1 LDKSRTNKETGWLCR
16 IGINQY
22 VALTDFADMNH
33 TKTDPQNTYF
43 APVKKLLIQIIGRH
57 NVHNELLADYFARH
71 TGAACHIADSPD
83 SAFAADAPKSN
94 GAFRLILFDFS
105 ADDSLNILEC
115 LASLQGQEQTD
126 RYLALYNLDRD
137 TGIEKTCLKSGVHG
151 FFYRDETLNMIL
163 VGIRTICSGRI
174 WIDSDV
180 LTKCIRNNTGW
191 ADLPTPKNL
200 RLTSRQ
206 IEILATM
213 ATGAS
218 NKEIAERLSISPH
231 TIKSHLYC
239 IYQTIH
245 VSNRLQAAAWATKHL
260 PHVLRQKY

>member
-1 LDKSRTNKETGWLCR
+1 LCR
-16 IGINQY
+16 IGNNQY
-22 VALTDFADMNH
+22 VALAHFADMNQ
-33 TKTDPQNTYF
+33 TETDPQNAYC
-43 APVKKLLIQIIGRH
+43 ASLKKLIIQIIGHH

-71 TGAACHIADSPD
+71 TGAACYIANNPD
-83 SAFAADAPKSN
+83 STSDADAPKSN
-94 GAFRLILFDFS
+94 GAFRLVLFDFS
-105 ADDSLNILEC
+105 ANDPLNILEH
-115 LASLQGQEQTD
+115 LASLQSQEKTD

-137 TGIEKTCLKSGVHG
+137 TGIEKTCLKCGVHG

-163 VGIRTICSGRI
+163 TGIRAICSGRI

-180 LTKCIRNNTGW
+180 LTKCIHHDSGW
-191 ADLPTPKNL
+191 ADLPIPKNF

-206 IEILATM
+206 TEILATM

-245 VSNRLQAAAWATKHL
+245 VSNRLQAVAWTAKHL
-260 PHVLRQKY
+260 PHILRQKH